1 MGLRINF
8 NETAATAYRNLAANQ
23 VGLAKGVE
31 RLSSGYKINR
41 GADDPA
47 GLSRSEGLRAQLAGL
62 TQALANTQDAVN
74 MVKTAEGALTEVHN
88 TLRSMR
94 TLAVHAA
101 NAGANNAAMLAADQA
116 QIASAIQS
124 INNIAERTSFGGT
137 KLLDG
142 TASLGIG
149 SIAGGGDGVAA
160 DISTVR
166 ASSTGSVFLNAT
178 GDKAL
183 TITLTQDA
191 AQAKLT
197 GNAGGFANTS
207 AQLSG
212 AANWAADTTSSLTVN
227 GVNIGTFSG
236 ANTVGDVINA
246 INNNATLNQ
255 TMTASL
261 TGGKIVL
268 QSKNFGSAQGI
279 TISETISQDS
289 GGGNAAVATLLGGAA
304 VDTTSGAASTMASN
318 FGKDL
323 QATVS
328 GNGVGGATV
337 DFKSGSGFTLKNSA
351 GDEIAFSTAMVGT
364 VGGSAVYTGN
374 VTGNG
379 TVFQIGAEVNE
390 TAAVSFSS
398 AKASSLGVSA
408 SSTFA
413 NLSAINVSTNAQESL
428 KVIDQAIADV
438 SAMRASYGA
447 FQKNVLEST
456 INNLSVTKENVA
468 ASESAI
474 RDADMAEEM
483 ASFTKYNILQQ
494 AGVAILS
501 QANQM
506 PQQLLQLLRG

>member
-8 NETAATAYRNLAANQ
+8 NETAAMAYRNLAANQ
-23 VGLAKGVE
+23 VGLSKGVE

-116 QIASAIQS
+116 QITSAIQS

-142 TASLGIG
+142 TASLGFGVITA
-149 SIAGGGDGVAA
+149 AGNGNSA
-160 DISTVR
+160 DLTAVR
-166 ASSTGSVFLNAT
+166 AASTGSVFLNAT

-183 TITLTQDA
+183 TITITQDA
-191 AQAKLT
+191 TQAKLT
-197 GNAGGFANTS
+197 GNAAGFANTS

-212 AANWAADTTSSLTVN
+212 AAGWAADTTSTMTIN

-261 TGGKIVL
+261 TGGQIVL

-279 TISETISQDS
+279 TISETLFQS
-289 GGGNAAVATLLGGAA
+289 GGGGVAVATLLGGSTLDISA
-304 VDTTSGAASTMASN
+304 GPASTMASN
-318 FGKDL
+318 FGTDL

-337 DFKSGSGFTLKNSA
+337 DFKSGSAFTLRNSA

-364 VGGSAVYTGN
+364 QAGSAAYATT

-390 TAAVSFSS
+390 TTSVSFASV
-398 AKASSLGVSA
+398 KASSIGLSA
-408 SSTFA
+408 STTFA
-413 NLSAINVSTNAQESL
+413 NLSVINVTTNAQESL

-474 RDADMAEEM
+474 RDADMADEM

-506 PQQLLQLLRG
+506 PQQLLQLIKG

>member
-8 NETAATAYRNLAANQ
+8 NETAAMAYRNLAANQ
-23 VGLAKGVE
+23 AGLSKGVE

-74 MVKTAEGALTEVHN
+74 MVKTAEGALTEVHT

-101 NAGANNAAMLAADQA
+101 NTGANNAAMLAADQA
-116 QIASAIQS
+116 QISSAIQS

-142 TASLGIG
+142 TASLGFG
-149 SIAGGGDGVAA
+149 TVVAGGNGNAA
-160 DISTVR
+160 DLVSVR
-166 ASSTGSVFLNAT
+166 AAATNSVFLNAV
-178 GDKAL
+178 GDKSVTV
-183 TITLTQDA
+183 TITQDA
-191 AQAKLT
+191 AKAKLT
-197 GNAGGFANTS
+197 GNATFINTS
-207 AQLSG
+207 SQLQS
-212 AANWAADTTSSLTVN
+212 AANWAADTTSTMTIN

-236 ANTVGDVINA
+236 VNTVGDVINA
-246 INNNATLNQ
+246 INNNATLSQ

-261 TGGKIVL
+261 SGGKIVL
-268 QSKNFGSAQGI
+268 QSKNFGSAHGI

-289 GGGNAAVATLLGGAA
+289 GGGNAAVATLLGGGT
-304 VDTTSGAASTMASN
+304 VDTTAGAASTMASN

-337 DFKSGSGFTLKNSA
+337 DFKSGTGFTLKNA
-351 GDEIAFSTAMVGT
+351 VGDEIAFSSAMVGT
-364 VGGSAVYTGN
+364 VAGSATYAST

-379 TVFQIGAEVNE
+379 TVFQIGSEVNE
-390 TAAVSFSS
+390 TTSVSFASV
-398 AKASSLGVSA
+398 KASSIGLGA
-408 SSTFA
+408 SSTFSS
-413 NLSAINVSTNAQESL
+413 LSVIDVTTNAQESL
-428 KVIDQAIADV
+428 RVIDQAIADV

-506 PQQLLQLLRG
+506 PQQLLQLIKG